1 MIWTVEANA
10 QGITRIRD
18 GRCGGADLLN
28 GKGEC
33 GRILYTLREEDVRR
47 LPKPDFTPH
56 AQHTV
61 LPAPTEIAAERVRCE
76 DAALGVTF
84 ELCTEGDALR
94 LHWAYENRRFSQF
107 AASLPLNF
115 MSQKNGEWTA
125 QLLVSSPW
133 FDRESGRL
141 LCLFTR
147 PNGQHV
153 GLVCETPVES
163 FRIGYS
169 SALFGHF
176 FTDFEIHAVQDRVYG
191 STPRDRAEL
200 TAWLYPVASYEEL
213 LQRAAALWRVPAARY
228 TRSDCRIGE
237 SFAVRVTPDCDT
249 VRLYSPDGKCSV
261 YPVSDGMA
269 HIPAAVY
276 GLHRMVPCRGEAEGI
291 GCIGFAHDDWRSLWR
306 RSIDS
311 VPVRREEVYAHTADG
326 QPVWMPPTVTYRG
339 YVDSNACE
347 HTMWAWSLLR
357 YLRHFP
363 IDAGAEDGLRNG
375 LRILTA
381 TDPALFRPCQTL
393 VASAQHESGLP
404 PYNTYRSDR
413 LQEAFQA
420 ISILLD
426 AWRVYGDPQYGE
438 TAVAALTAQLN
449 DTMENGCIRRRTGA
463 DYTTVTALI
472 FPVID
477 LYRELSARGD
487 GRAARFA
494 AAAEQIADFVTARD
508 LDFPTEGG
516 ISKDFSREM
525 EEGSMA
531 CSALT
536 VLYAAYFLK
545 RKPAWLEFAARV
557 LRLHD
562 AFCIRTCTAPMF
574 HSSLRWWENLW
585 EGDADGPALCC
596 GHAWSVWRGE
606 AEYWLGLLTHDGAR
620 LLDSYNT
627 FLSNF
632 SKEDAAGNLYALW
645 QCEPMISGAWE
656 AADAVDRRYAVGFP
670 HTKDIT
676 LSRYVFAR
684 AEETWF
690 GCTALVRTEDGPQWL
705 NGRIEDGRLVSDAP
719 LFRTLYLDEL
729 SAPLRVE
736 AAGELTVICAV
747 PVRVT
752 AGQLVCSDENGLHI
766 RPDSDGIIGLAP

>member
-1 MIWTVEANA
+1 MIWNIEADA

-47 LPKPDFTPH
+47 LPKPDLTPH

-61 LPAPTEIAAERVRCE
+61 LPAPTEITAERVRCE

-84 ELCTEGDALR
+84 ELCAEGDALR
-94 LHWAYENRRFSQF
+94 LHWAYENRQFSQF

-115 MSQKNGEWTA
+115 MSRKNGEWTA

-200 TAWLYPVASYEEL
+200 TAWLCPVTSYEEL
-213 LQRAAALWRVPAARY
+213 LQRAAALWWVPAAWY

-276 GLHRMVPCRGEAEGI
+276 GLYRMVPCRGETEGI

-347 HTMWAWSLLR
+347 HTMWAWS
-357 YLRHFP
+357 
-363 IDAGAEDGLRNG
+363 
-375 LRILTA
+375 
-381 TDPALFRPCQTL
+381 
-393 VASAQHESGLP
+393 
-404 PYNTYRSDR
+404 
-413 LQEAFQA
+413 
-420 ISILLD
+420 
-426 AWRVYGDPQYGE
+426 
-438 TAVAALTAQLN
+438 
-449 DTMENGCIRRRTGA
+449 
-463 DYTTVTALI
+463 
-472 FPVID
+472 
-477 LYRELSARGD
+477 
-487 GRAARFA
+487 
-494 AAAEQIADFVTARD
+494 
-508 LDFPTEGG
+508 
-516 ISKDFSREM
+516 
-525 EEGSMA
+525 
-531 CSALT
+531 
-536 VLYAAYFLK
+536 
-545 RKPAWLEFAARV
+545 
-557 LRLHD
+557 
-562 AFCIRTCTAPMF
+562 
-574 HSSLRWWENLW
+574 
-585 EGDADGPALCC
+585 
-596 GHAWSVWRGE
+596 
-606 AEYWLGLLTHDGAR
+606 R

-632 SKEDAAGNLYALW
+632 SKEYAAGNLYALW

-747 PVRVT
+747 PVRMT